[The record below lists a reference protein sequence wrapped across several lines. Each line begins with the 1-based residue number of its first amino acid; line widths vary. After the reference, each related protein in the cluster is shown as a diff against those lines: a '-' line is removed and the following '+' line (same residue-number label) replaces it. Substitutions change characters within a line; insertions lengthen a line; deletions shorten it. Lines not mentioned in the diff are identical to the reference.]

1 MQSAISQGVSIG
13 ILLVPHRITTFLM
26 DDGKGKLMAPH
37 RAISS
42 RHPPIPKFN
51 TFVGV
56 KYSFHT
62 LRYLL
67 RLATMESPNRR
78 ILGFDHRTTVMMIF
92 NPVRFIKTF
101 CSN

>member
-1 MQSAISQGVSIG
+1 MMQSAMSQGVSIG
-13 ILLVPHRITTFLM
+13 ILLVPHRITTFFM

-37 RAISS
+37 RAFSTQ
-42 RHPPIPKFN
+42 HPPMPKFI

-67 RLATMESPNRR
+67 RLAMMESHNRR
-78 ILGFDHRTTVMMIF
+78 VLGFVSLI
-92 NPVRFIKTF
+92 IEQWL
-101 CSN
+101 